1 MKNLTQG
8 NIYKN
13 FILFALPLVF
23 SAFLSQGYNLIDN
36 IIAGKYL
43 GDIGLAAT
51 GATSPFI
58 SFCSSLFWGFSVGSS
73 IYIAMLFGAEDY
85 QYIKSGIF
93 YSTVILISF
102 SVLFCLV
109 VLIFGDNILTML
121 KVDPAIHHAAKTYL
135 YIYMCGFF
143 IILLNNQFVQS
154 LYSLGISTY
163 PFIVSILSALL
174 NIFGN
179 IFAIKVLKLGVA
191 GIALATIFSALIV
204 DILYLLKFKEC
215 FNKLGISKI
224 KLQWNTEAIKKIL
237 HFAFPCTMQQSIMYT
252 ASLLISPIINGLGSA
267 ASASYT
273 VVLRIY
279 EINANVYQNA
289 SKTVSTYTA
298 QSIGAGKPDNLKK
311 GVAVG
316 FLQGILFLS
325 LPLVICVILAKPVC
339 SIFFPKGYLGEA
351 LDLSF
356 IFARYFLPFIVFNVV
371 NNLFHS
377 FYRGI
382 GSPKFLITLTALGSA
397 SRTVLTFILA
407 NIYGM
412 SGFFVAWVLSW
423 ILEAVVALTI
433 YFSGIWR
440 KHIINPFETM

>member
-85 QYIKSGIF
+85 QDIKSGLF
-93 YSTVILISF
+93 YSTMILISVSF
-102 SVLFCLV
+102 LFCLV
-109 VLIFGDNILTML
+109 VIIWGNNILHLL
-121 KVDPAIHHAAKTYL
+121 KVDPSIHHAAKTYL

-143 IILLNNQFVQS
+143 VILLNNHFVQS

-163 PFIVSILSALL
+163 PFVVSIVSALL

-179 IFAIKVLKLGVA
+179 VFAIKVLHLGVA
-191 GIALATIFSALIV
+191 GIALATVFSALIV
-204 DILYLLKFKEC
+204 DILYLHKFKKC
-215 FNKLGISKI
+215 FTELEISKT
-224 KLQWNTEAIKKIL
+224 KLRWNTGAIKKIS
-237 HFAFPCTMQQSIMYT
+237 HFAIPCTFQQSIMYT
-252 ASLLISPIINGLGSA
+252 ANLFISPIINGIGSA

-279 EINANVYQNA
+279 EINACVYQNSA
-289 SKTVSTYTA
+289 KTVSTYTA
-298 QSIGAGKPDNLKK
+298 QSIGAGEPDNLKK

-325 LPLVICVILAKPVC
+325 VPLLICVLLAKPVC
-339 SIFFPKGYLGEA
+339 SMFFPKGYSGES
-351 LDLSF
+351 LDISLV
-356 IFARYFLPFIVFNVV
+356 FARYFLPFIIFNVV

-382 GSPKFLITLTALGSA
+382 GSSKFLITLTALGSI
-397 SRTVLTFILA
+397 SRTVLTFVLA

-412 SGFFVAWVLSW
+412 NGVFVAWVLSW
-423 ILEAVVALTI
+423 ILEAVVALAI
-433 YFSGIWR
+433 YFSGIWK
-440 KHIINPFETM
+440 KHIINPFDSM